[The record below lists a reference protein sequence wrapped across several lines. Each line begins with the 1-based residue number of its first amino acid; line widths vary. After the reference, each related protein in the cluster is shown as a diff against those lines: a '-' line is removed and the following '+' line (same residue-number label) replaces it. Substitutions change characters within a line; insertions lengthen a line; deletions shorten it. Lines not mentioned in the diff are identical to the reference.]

1 MSYPPDDPSAIAA
14 AAATLSRM
22 ASPLE
27 QSFALK
33 TTHSHERVPKRRKS
47 VVQEMEGWIK
57 LFQRYNIP
65 VHFNFLE
72 TDNTNIQIKLNYF
85 NMYVYRM
92 KQSKYRCWCIT
103 NGYTPRHF
111 VNSIIT
117 VSVFLLHSPE
127 EVVIAFENL

>member
-1 MSYPPDDPSAIAA
+1 M
-14 AAATLSRM
+14 
-22 ASPLE
+22 
-27 QSFALK
+27 K
-33 TTHSHERVPKRRKS
+33 
-47 VVQEMEGWIK
+47 GWIK

-103 NGYTPRHF
+103 NGCTPRHS